1 MRKARCTSLFPH
13 GLTAVR
19 QVLAN
24 GYYIFARVENR
35 GFSHRV
41 ACVAMMLS
49 LHELSA
55 LSQHEY
61 KQRVKT
67 NTTHSSIR

>member
-1 MRKARCTSLFPH
+1 MRNAHFTPLFRH
-13 GLTAVR
+13 GLTSVR
-19 QVLAN
+19 PVLAN
-24 GYYIFARVENR
+24 GYFIFARVENR
-35 GFSHRV
+35 GYSHRV
-41 ACVAMMLS
+41 ACIAMMLS

>member
-1 MRKARCTSLFPH
+1 MRNAHCTPLFRH

-19 QVLAN
+19 PVLAN

-41 ACVAMMLS
+41 ACIAMMLS

-55 LSQHEY
+55 LSQHEC
-61 KQRVKT
+61 KQLVRT
-67 NTTHSSIR
+67 GTTHSSIR